1 MHETDTFVSLRKD
14 FASGKTPKQKLRIL
28 VTTSLVSSLIMLD
41 SNIVAVSLPA
51 IGRSLGASF
60 TQIEWVVSAYL
71 LSYAALLLAAGAWA
85 DLKGRK
91 RTMILGLFI
100 FGISSAACGLAP
112 TPLTLNLS
120 RAVQGVGG
128 AMLLTSALA
137 VITHAFVGAERAKA
151 FAVWGASLGI
161 ALTVGPIIGGLITNL
176 FGWRWV
182 FLVNVPAC
190 VGLII
195 ATFAFLD
202 ESRDPDAKQLDLSG
216 VVTFSPGLFL
226 LIWALIDGNEKGW
239 STNSILSRVV
249 GAVIC
254 FVAFVFV
261 ELHQER
267 PMVEFSLFR
276 QSTFTG
282 AVFAMIG
289 YGATAQVMVFY
300 LPLFLQN
307 AYGFDPLKAGL
318 AMTPFALPMVLT
330 PRLTTRIAQK
340 VSGRAILTLGLV
352 VTLIG
357 NLLFWLMAHTHQ
369 SYQGFAFAMLV
380 AGTGAGLLNGE
391 TVKVL
396 GGAVSPDRAGM
407 ASGISS
413 TTRFIGIL
421 FGVAGLGAVLSTVT
435 GDAFMTSANAIA
447 FHSMDISIAA
457 KRVVSGDLL
466 GLLSTV
472 PKEYQEQ
479 YRAAGLSAFANGF
492 GEAALLAAFVA
503 AVMSLLTFRYVRSE
517 DTAPSGDVSN
527 EKKPCM
533 VIDCRDPI

>member
-137 VITHAFVGAERAKA
+137 VISHAFVGAERAKA
-151 FAVWGASLGI
+151 FTVWGASLGI

-195 ATFAFLD
+195 STFAFLD
-202 ESRDPDAKQLDLSG
+202 ESCVPDAKQLDLSG

-226 LIWALIDGNEKGW
+226 LIWALIDGNEKGG
-239 STNSILSRVV
+239 STTSIISRFV
-249 GAVIC
+249 GAGIC
-254 FVAFVFV
+254 FVACVFV
-261 ELHQER
+261 ELHE
-267 PMVEFSLFR
+267 E
-276 QSTFTG
+276 
-282 AVFAMIG
+282 
-289 YGATAQVMVFY
+289 
-300 LPLFLQN
+300 
-307 AYGFDPLKAGL
+307 
-318 AMTPFALPMVLT
+318 
-330 PRLTTRIAQK
+330 
-340 VSGRAILTLGLV
+340 
-352 VTLIG
+352 
-357 NLLFWLMAHTHQ
+357 
-369 SYQGFAFAMLV
+369 
-380 AGTGAGLLNGE
+380 
-391 TVKVL
+391 
-396 GGAVSPDRAGM
+396 
-407 ASGISS
+407 
-413 TTRFIGIL
+413 
-421 FGVAGLGAVLSTVT
+421 
-435 GDAFMTSANAIA
+435 
-447 FHSMDISIAA
+447 
-457 KRVVSGDLL
+457 
-466 GLLSTV
+466 
-472 PKEYQEQ
+472 
-479 YRAAGLSAFANGF
+479 
-492 GEAALLAAFVA
+492 
-503 AVMSLLTFRYVRSE
+503 
-517 DTAPSGDVSN
+517 
-527 EKKPCM
+527 
-533 VIDCRDPI
+533 